1 MPPMRAPAWYITW
14 RSRFAPARWRWTR
27 VILSLYAGMAL
38 TSLAYLAVVRANP
51 IDGHSNPPA
60 NSTPTVGFLTL
71 TAMFGIM
78 VLSPFITMAAAAAC
92 MLMDYRWRSR
102 ARTLQGRMCGNCLHD
117 LRGLGDAG
125 HCPECGHPFS
135 LDQLRRYWKGVE
147 IPPTPV
153 P

>member
-1 MPPMRAPAWYITW
+1 MTVTSCIIVHFTITGAVSPLDGIGYTVFMSTLGVW
-14 RSRFAPARWRWTR
+14 GLTQLL
-27 VILSLYAGMAL
+27 VIVVTIAGML
-38 TSLAYLAVVRANP
+38 KER
-51 IDGHSNPPA
+51 
-60 NSTPTVGFLTL
+60 
-71 TAMFGIM
+71 
-78 VLSPFITMAAAAAC
+78 
-92 MLMDYRWRSR
+92 RWRSR
-102 ARTLQGRMCGNCLHD
+102 ARSLQGRMCGNCLHD

>member
-1 MPPMRAPAWYITW
+1 MTATGFMILHFTMSAAVSPLQGIGYTLLV
-14 RSRFAPARWRWTR
+14 STLGVCGLTQLL
-27 VILSLYAGMAL
+27 VIVFTIADLLM
-38 TSLAYLAVVRANP
+38 VR
-51 IDGHSNPPA
+51 
-60 NSTPTVGFLTL
+60 
-71 TAMFGIM
+71 
-78 VLSPFITMAAAAAC
+78 
-92 MLMDYRWRSR
+92 RWRSR
-102 ARTLQGRMCGNCLHD
+102 ARSLQGRMCGNCLHD

>member
-1 MPPMRAPAWYITW
+1 MVFGLLMSA
-14 RSRFAPARWRWTR
+14 
-27 VILSLYAGMAL
+27 AGVLMLTPLAL
-38 TSLAYLAVVRANP
+38 IVFTISDM
-51 IDGHSNPPA
+51 IKS
-60 NSTPTVGFLTL
+60 
-71 TAMFGIM
+71 
-78 VLSPFITMAAAAAC
+78 
-92 MLMDYRWRSR
+92 YRWRSR

-135 LDQLRRYWKGVE
+135 LDQLRRHWKGVE

>member
-1 MPPMRAPAWYITW
+1 MTAMRPPAWYIAW
-14 RSRFAPARWRWTR
+14 RSRFAPVRWRWTR
-27 VILSLYAGMAL
+27 VLLGIFGGITL
-38 TSLAYLAVVRANP
+38 TSLSYLSVAKANTIDGQANP
-51 IDGHSNPPA
+51 PT
-60 NSTPTVGFLTL
+60 NSSPTAGFLIL
-71 TAMFGIM
+71 MAMFGIM
-78 VLSPFITMAAAAAC
+78 VLSPFITMVASAAY
-92 MLMDYRWRSR
+92 MLMDFRWRSR
-102 ARTLQGRMCGNCLHD
+102 ARSLQGRMCGNCLHD